1 MGVIMSWTDERINT
15 LKRLWARGESASL
28 IAATLGSVTRNA
40 IIGKVHR
47 LGLSGRATMSRDNKS
62 RRQARARRKDPRPVQ
77 PTKTRAAVASLFST
91 PDPLPPQQVTDVA
104 RVSLVDIGDHQCR
117 WGVGDPKHA
126 NFGFCG
132 ADKVPGLPYCSHHAR
147 RAYEPKGNRNADR
160 PHPRVRAA
168 IRCESGMHQAVKE
181 FTS

>member
-1 MGVIMSWTDERINT
+1 MIWTDERIHE

-28 IAATLGSVTRNA
+28 IAATLGGVTRNA

-62 RRQARARRKDPRPVQ
+62 RRQARARRKDPKPVQ
-77 PTKTRAAVASLFST
+77 PTKTRAAVASLFSK
-91 PDPLPPQQVTDVA
+91 PEPLPSQQATDVA
-104 RVSLVDIGDHQCR
+104 RVAFVDLGEHQCR
-117 WGVGDPKHA
+117 WGVGDPQHA

-132 ADKVPGLPYCSHHAR
+132 AEKVPGLSYCSHHAR
-147 RAYEPKGNRNADR
+147 RAYAPKGNRSVDR
-160 PHPRVRAA
+160 PQLRVRAA
-168 IRCESGMHQAVKE
+168 IRYESGMHQAVKE